1 MAAFSKSR
9 NRMEPLGNRLPDWID
24 LEKARTALKVGTGK
38 KALRIAIIDSGVRR
52 ATQNWRVFSLQMM
65 SRFIR
70 TG

>member
-1 MAAFSKSR
+1 
-9 NRMEPLGNRLPDWID
+9 MEPLENRLPDWID
-24 LEKARTALKVGTGK
+24 LEKARRR
-38 KALRIAIIDSGVRR
+38 KAVRESFRIAIIDSGVRR